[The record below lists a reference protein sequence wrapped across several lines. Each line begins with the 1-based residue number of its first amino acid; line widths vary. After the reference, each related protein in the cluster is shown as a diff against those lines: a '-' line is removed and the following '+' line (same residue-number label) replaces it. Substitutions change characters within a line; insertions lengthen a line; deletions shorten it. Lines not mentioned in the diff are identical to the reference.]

1 MSSTNET
8 LDQRIRERAYALWQS
23 DGSPEGRA
31 DEFWDLARRQLEAE
45 SDPDAP
51 DMISTAPV

>member
-1 MSSTNET
+1 MSSTSET
-8 LDQRIRERAYALWQS
+8 LEQRIRERAYALWQS

-31 DEFWDLARRQLEAE
+31 DDFWDLARRQLEAE

-51 DMISTAPV
+51 DMVSIAPV